1 MSGVIQKETSVGV
14 GLTVNLIS
22 GSAFEFARRKC
33 LVTIAA
39 NAAATGTFLTIQGGP
54 DIILEESPFPV
65 SATLGLFP
73 KIPDDFYYNGVLM
86 AGDRLIV
93 NARNPTAGAVIHRV
107 IAQIQ
112 DLE

>member
-14 GLTVNLIS
+14 ALTVNLVS

-54 DIILEESPFPV
+54 DIVLEESPTAV

-73 KIPDDFYYNGVLM
+73 KIPDDFYYNTVLM
-86 AGDRLIV
+86 PGDRLVV
-93 NARNPTAGAVIHRV
+93 NIRNPTAGAIICRCVV
-107 IAQIQ
+107 QVQ

>member
-1 MSGVIQKETSVGV
+1 MSGVIQKETSVGA
-14 GLTVNLIS
+14 GLTVNMFT

-33 LVTIAA
+33 LVTMAF

-54 DIILEESPFPV
+54 DIVLEESPTSV

-73 KIPDDFYYNGVLM
+73 KIPDDFYYNTVLM
-86 AGDRLIV
+86 AGDRLVCNI
-93 NARNPTAGAVIHRV
+93 RNPTGGAVICRG